1 MRNKYLSL
9 FIILTITFV
18 ASAIGGFTTSQ
29 FKEPWYSSL
38 TLSPYNPPSWV
49 FGPVWTTLYI
59 FMSLAIWKVW
69 TKFYE
74 TKILIIYFI
83 HILFNASWSVVFFG
97 FHEILLS
104 LINLIIILAMVIYLT
119 IIFKSRDNLSFL
131 LMVPYLLWSSY
142 ALFLNA
148 SILILN

>member
-9 FIILTITFV
+9 FIILTITFM

-49 FGPVWTTLYI
+49 FGPVWTTLYV
-59 FMSLAIWKVW
+59 FMSVAIWKVW

>member
-9 FIILTITFV
+9 FIILIITFV

-49 FGPVWTTLYI
+49 FGPVWTTLYV

-74 TKILIIYFI
+74 TKILVIYFI

-104 LINLIIILAMVIYLT
+104 LINLIIILAMIIYLT

>member
-49 FGPVWTTLYI
+49 FGPVWTTLYV
-59 FMSLAIWKVW
+59 FMSVAIWKVW
-69 TKFYE
+69 TKLYE
-74 TKILIIYFI
+74 TKILVIYFI

>member
-9 FIILTITFV
+9 FIILIITFV

-49 FGPVWTTLYI
+49 FGPVWTTLYV

-131 LMVPYLLWSSY
+131 LMVP
-142 ALFLNA
+142 
-148 SILILN
+148 SIFI

>member
-9 FIILTITFV
+9 FIILTITFM

>member
-9 FIILTITFV
+9 FIILIITFV

-49 FGPVWTTLYI
+49 FGPVWTTLYV
-59 FMSLAIWKVW
+59 FMSVAIWKVW

-104 LINLIIILAMVIYLT
+104 LINLIIILAMIIYLT

>member
-9 FIILTITFV
+9 FIILTITFL

-49 FGPVWTTLYI
+49 FGPVWTTLYV
-59 FMSLAIWKVW
+59 FMSVAIWKVW

-119 IIFKSRDNLSFL
+119 IIFKSRNNLSFL

>member
-9 FIILTITFV
+9 FIILAITFV

-49 FGPVWTTLYI
+49 FGPVWTTLYV

-69 TKFYE
+69 TKLYE

>member
-49 FGPVWTTLYI
+49 FGPVWTTLYV

>member
-9 FIILTITFV
+9 FIILTVTFV

-49 FGPVWTTLYI
+49 FGPVWTTLYV
-59 FMSLAIWKVW
+59 FMSVAIWKVW

-83 HILFNASWSVVFFG
+83 HIFFNASWSVVFFG

-119 IIFKSRDNLSFL
+119 IIFKSRNNLSFL

>member
-9 FIILTITFV
+9 FIILTVTFI

-38 TLSPYNPPSWV
+38 TLSPYNPPPWV
-49 FGPVWTTLYI
+49 FGPVWTTLYV
-59 FMSLAIWKVW
+59 FMSVAIWKVW

-74 TKILIIYFI
+74 IKILIIYFV

-97 FHEILLS
+97 FHEILLA

>member
-49 FGPVWTTLYI
+49 FGPVWTTLYV

-69 TKFYE
+69 TKLYE

-119 IIFKSRDNLSFL
+119 IIFKSRDNFSFL

>member
-9 FIILTITFV
+9 FIILAITFV

-49 FGPVWTTLYI
+49 FGPVWTTLYV
-59 FMSLAIWKVW
+59 FMSVAIWKVW

-74 TKILIIYFI
+74 IKILVIYFI

>member
-9 FIILTITFV
+9 FIILIITFV

-49 FGPVWTTLYI
+49 FGPVWTTLYV

>member
-9 FIILTITFV
+9 FIILIITFV
-18 ASAIGGFTTSQ
+18 ASAIGGFTTSH

-49 FGPVWTTLYI
+49 FGPVWTTLYV
-59 FMSLAIWKVW
+59 FMSVAIWKVW

>member
-9 FIILTITFV
+9 FIILIITFV

-49 FGPVWTTLYI
+49 FGPVWTTLYV
-59 FMSLAIWKVW
+59 FMSVAIWKVW

-83 HILFNASWSVVFFG
+83 HIFFNASWSVVFFG

>member
-1 MRNKYLSL
+1 
-9 FIILTITFV
+9 V

-49 FGPVWTTLYI
+49 FGPVWTTLYV
-59 FMSLAIWKVW
+59 FMSVAIWKVW

-119 IIFKSRDNLSFL
+119 IIFKSRNNLSFL

>member
-1 MRNKYLSL
+1 M
-9 FIILTITFV
+9 

-49 FGPVWTTLYI
+49 FGPVWTTLYV
-59 FMSLAIWKVW
+59 FMSVAIWKVW

-74 TKILIIYFI
+74 TKILVIYFI

>member
-49 FGPVWTTLYI
+49 FGPVWTTLYV
-59 FMSLAIWKVW
+59 FMSVAIWKVW

-104 LINLIIILAMVIYLT
+104 LINLIIILAMIIYLT

>member
-1 MRNKYLSL
+1 M
-9 FIILTITFV
+9 

-49 FGPVWTTLYI
+49 FGPVWTTLYV
-59 FMSLAIWKVW
+59 FMSVAIWKVW

-74 TKILIIYFI
+74 IKILVIYFI
-83 HILFNASWSVVFFG
+83 HILFNAGWSVVFFG

-104 LINLIIILAMVIYLT
+104 LINLIIILAMIIYLT

>member
-9 FIILTITFV
+9 FIILAITFV

-49 FGPVWTTLYI
+49 FGPVWTTLYV

-119 IIFKSRDNLSFL
+119 IIFKSRNNLSFL

>member
-9 FIILTITFV
+9 FIILIITFV

-49 FGPVWTTLYI
+49 FGPVWTTLYV
-59 FMSLAIWKVW
+59 FMSVAIWKVW

-74 TKILIIYFI
+74 TKILVIYFI

-104 LINLIIILAMVIYLT
+104 LINLIIILAMIIYLT

>member
-9 FIILTITFV
+9 FIILTITFM

-49 FGPVWTTLYI
+49 FGPVWTTLYV
-59 FMSLAIWKVW
+59 FMSVAIWKVW

-131 LMVPYLLWSSY
+131 LMVPYLFWSSY

>member
-9 FIILTITFV
+9 FIILTITFM

-49 FGPVWTTLYI
+49 FGPVWTTLYV
-59 FMSLAIWKVW
+59 FMSVAIWKVW

-119 IIFKSRDNLSFL
+119 IIFKSRNNLSFL

>member
-49 FGPVWTTLYI
+49 FGPVWTTLYV
-59 FMSLAIWKVW
+59 FMSVAIWKVW

-83 HILFNASWSVVFFG
+83 HIFFNASWSVVFFG

-119 IIFKSRDNLSFL
+119 IIFKSRNNLSFL

>member
-49 FGPVWTTLYI
+49 FGPVWTTLYV
-59 FMSLAIWKVW
+59 FMSVAIWKVW

-74 TKILIIYFI
+74 IKIL
-83 HILFNASWSVVFFG
+83 
-97 FHEILLS
+97 
-104 LINLIIILAMVIYLT
+104 VIYK
-119 IIFKSRDNLSFL
+119 IFVSFFVFTF
-131 LMVPYLLWSSY
+131 MNFSQPIFFW
-142 ALFLNA
+142 LF
-148 SILILN
+148 I

>member
-9 FIILTITFV
+9 FIILAITFV

-49 FGPVWTTLYI
+49 FGPVWTTLYV
-59 FMSLAIWKVW
+59 FMSVAIWKVW

>member
-1 MRNKYLSL
+1 M
-9 FIILTITFV
+9 

-49 FGPVWTTLYI
+49 FGPVWTTLYV

-69 TKFYE
+69 TKLYE

>member
-9 FIILTITFV
+9 FIILTITFL

-49 FGPVWTTLYI
+49 FGPVWTTLYV

-119 IIFKSRDNLSFL
+119 IIFKSRNNLSFL

>member
-9 FIILTITFV
+9 FIILIITFV

-49 FGPVWTTLYI
+49 FGPVWTTLYV
-59 FMSLAIWKVW
+59 FMSVAIWKVW

-74 TKILIIYFI
+74 TKILVIYFI

>member
-49 FGPVWTTLYI
+49 FGPVWTTLYV
-59 FMSLAIWKVW
+59 FMSVAIWKVW

>member
-49 FGPVWTTLYI
+49 FGPVWTTLYV
-59 FMSLAIWKVW
+59 FMSVAIWKVW

-74 TKILIIYFI
+74 TKIQYFR
-83 HILFNASWSVVFFG
+83 ILQN
-97 FHEILLS
+97 
-104 LINLIIILAMVIYLT
+104 
-119 IIFKSRDNLSFL
+119 
-131 LMVPYLLWSSY
+131 
-142 ALFLNA
+142 
-148 SILILN
+148 

>member
-9 FIILTITFV
+9 FIILTITFL

-49 FGPVWTTLYI
+49 FGPVWTTLYV
-59 FMSLAIWKVW
+59 FMSVAIWKVW

>member
-9 FIILTITFV
+9 FIILIITFV

-49 FGPVWTTLYI
+49 FGPVWTTLYV

-69 TKFYE
+69 TKLYE

-119 IIFKSRDNLSFL
+119 IIFKSRDNFSFL

>member
-9 FIILTITFV
+9 FIILIITFV

-49 FGPVWTTLYI
+49 FGPVWTTLYV
-59 FMSLAIWKVW
+59 FMSVAIWKVW

>member
-9 FIILTITFV
+9 FIILTVTFV

-49 FGPVWTTLYI
+49 FGPVWTTLYV
-59 FMSLAIWKVW
+59 FMSVAIWKVW

-74 TKILIIYFI
+74 TKILVIYFI

-104 LINLIIILAMVIYLT
+104 LINLIIILAMIIYLT

>member
-9 FIILTITFV
+9 FIILTITFL

-49 FGPVWTTLYI
+49 FGPVWTTLYV

>member
-18 ASAIGGFTTSQ
+18 AAAIGGFTTSQ

-49 FGPVWTTLYI
+49 FGPVWTTLYV
-59 FMSLAIWKVW
+59 FMSVAIWKVW

-74 TKILIIYFI
+74 TKILVIYFI

>member
-9 FIILTITFV
+9 FIILIITFV

-49 FGPVWTTLYI
+49 FGPVWTTLYV

-69 TKFYE
+69 TKLYE

-83 HILFNASWSVVFFG
+83 HILFNASWSIVFFG